1 MEHLECV
8 RRWPSLYS
16 VMALVM
22 DDVSLDRDKAISK
35 WGYEVVRLSET
46 RNNSAIH
53 EDDVKLFVLMWAEG
67 LNMSLLNGKIAT
79 PPIPAIVGE
88 PQPAGGGTA
97 STAPTNPGGPVPSGH
112 AGTGDFDEP
121 GRANYKARP
130 KSAKSHKAQKVTGS
144 IVKAYHEEKHAKYG
158 GGMRPMIEVMLDGQ
172 KNPVAGTCPSAMVG
186 KVKAGDRVQFEAQVW
201 SFDGRPGWFKYPAK
215 MKVVSS

>member
-35 WGYEVVRLSET
+35 WGYEVVRLSDT

-53 EDDVKLFVLMWAEG
+53 EDDVKLFILMWAEG
-67 LNMSLLNGKIAT
+67 LNVSLLNGKIPT
-79 PPIPAIVGE
+79 PPIPPTLA
-88 PQPAGGGTA
+88 PRTTGGGTA
-97 STAPTNPGGPVPSGH
+97 SPAPTSPGGPVPSGH

-130 KSAKSHKAQKVTGS
+130 KSVKSKKAQKVTGNVS
-144 IVKAYHEEKHAKYG
+144 KTYDEEKHAKYG
-158 GGMRPMIEVMLDGQ
+158 GGMRSMIEVMLDGQ
-172 KNPVAGTCPSAMVG
+172 KYPVAGTCPSAMVG

-201 SFDGRPGWFKYPAK
+201 AFEGKPGWFKYPAK
-215 MKVVSS
+215 MKVVS